1 MTHHPLGL
9 VRFLVRSA
17 WASANGCKSRASP

>member
-1 MTHHPLGL
+1 L